1 MTRASWKQNYSIS
14 TSGGTEKT
22 QYNASIGFLRN
33 DGMVVNTQY
42 QRITARANVKTK
54 VNNYLEFGADVSYI
68 HTDAH
73 GSNNSIGNFGNLSS
87 LRDFAFMCPTMDFVT
102 RGDATYDGVPVGSYI
117 SPNVVNPD
125 GTYGEVLGG
134 KDTNDGFWGTTIGNM
149 YAKQMELNKRNRT
162 NRALA
167 SAY

>member
-1 MTRASWKQNYSIS
+1 M
-14 TSGGTEKT
+14 
-22 QYNASIGFLRN
+22 
-33 DGMVVNTQY
+33 
-42 QRITARANVKTK
+42 
-54 VNNYLEFGADVSYI
+54 
-68 HTDAH
+68 
-73 GSNNSIGNFGNLSS
+73 
-87 LRDFAFMCPTMDFVT
+87 RDFAFMCPTMDFVT

-149 YAKQMELNKRNRT
+149 YAKQMELNKRNRP

-167 SAY
+167 SAYLTVTPLKGLSWKTLVSYDYTGNSDTTSARHQTCKLLQRNSHRRDQRNKRLRQSEQRQRL